1 MQRQIARLTIYV
13 PRYFWYADTIHTGG
27 DSMEK
32 ELVIL
37 NIETMMKLLDD
48 DHIRAIYMS
57 VKELYK
63 RKTYNN
69 DSTKICQKQ

>member
-1 MQRQIARLTIYV
+1 
-13 PRYFWYADTIHTGG
+13 
-27 DSMEK
+27 MEK

-37 NIETMMKLLDD
+37 NIETMMKRLDD
-48 DHIRAIYMS
+48 DHILAIYMI

-63 RKTYNN
+63 FKTYNN

>member
-1 MQRQIARLTIYV
+1 M
-13 PRYFWYADTIHTGG
+13 D
-27 DSMEK
+27 K

-37 NIETMMKLLDD
+37 NIETMMKRLDD
-48 DHIRAIYMS
+48 DHIRAIYMI

-63 RKTYNN
+63 LKTYNN